1 MIYAGLSRYYEDEL
15 RHLREG
21 AVLFARQFPQM
32 ARGLGLTPQHCHDP
46 DVERLLEGVAFLTAR
61 VQQELD
67 ARFPRLAGHMLEA
80 VNPNYLAPVPSM
92 TIVQFQP
99 RGGDAG
105 LPEGHSLPRGSLLRG
120 VNEAWPEKHC
130 LFRTAHD
137 VTLFPITLA
146 RADYA
151 GTPAAAHALGLPP
164 GSAAGAALRLSF
176 TCRQGITADRLELH
190 ALPLFLTGAPGVTAA
205 LHEHLLAGTA
215 TILVRPAGNGG
226 HGRLLPPDALE
237 RMGHRPEEAM
247 LPVLARNFDGTR
259 LLQEYAA
266 LPERFLFVRLK
277 GLRPALRDCATAGFE
292 IVILFDRAHPHLH
305 AGQVSASNFALFCTP
320 AVNLFE
326 RRLGA
331 IPVGNRQTGVDIIAD
346 PHNPHDHEIHSLLSV
361 KGYGAGNQ
369 HTHDF
374 QPLFAGQGGR
384 TDPAGRAYY
393 TLSRRARHAADP
405 TPGMPH
411 AGQEVTIAL
420 VDRDNAPVPHALR
433 FLGITALCCNGDLP
447 RRLARGQGMLDL
459 HPEEPAPVEAVHCLT
474 RLTPPRRLTAEGGI
488 AWRLVSLVSLNLLS
502 LLDRDPA
509 AAAARLRDLLHLHA
523 DSADPAVPDQID
535 LLRSVAIRP
544 IVARHPGPGPICH
557 MRGLEISL
565 GMTRRAMAEGTGF
578 LLGMVLD
585 EFFARYVSTNCFTQ
599 TVVLDEERGEVK
611 RWPIRT
617 GRRDQP

>member
-1 MIYAGLSRYYEDEL
+1 MNYAGLSRYYEDEL

-21 AVLFARQFPQM
+21 AMAFARQFPQM
-32 ARGLGLTPQHCHDP
+32 ARGMGLTSQHCHDP

-61 VQQELD
+61 VQQELE
-67 ARFPRLAGHMLEA
+67 ARFPHFAGHMLEA
-80 VNPNYLAPVPSM
+80 VNPGYLAPIPSM

-105 LPEGHSLPRGSLLRG
+105 LPEGHRLPRGSLLRG

-151 GTPAAAHALGLPP
+151 GTAAAAHALDLPA
-164 GSAAGAALRLSF
+164 GMAAGAALRLSF
-176 TCRQGITADRLELH
+176 ACRPGVTADQLELE
-190 ALPLFLTGAPGVTAA
+190 ALPLFLTGAPGATAA
-205 LHEHLLAGTA
+205 LHEHLLAGTTA
-215 TILVRPAGNGG
+215 ILVRPAGGG
-226 HGRLLPPDALE
+226 PGRFLPPDALE

-266 LPERFLFVRLK
+266 LPERFMFVRLT
-277 GLRPALRDCATAGFE
+277 GVRPVLHDWTTPGFE
-292 IVILFDRAHPHLH
+292 IVILFDRPHPRLH

-331 IPVGNRQTGVDIIAD
+331 IPVSNRQTGIDIIAD
-346 PHNPHDHEIHSLLSV
+346 PHNPYDNEIHSLLTV
-361 KGYGAGNQ
+361 KGYGAGHQ

-374 QPLFAGQGGR
+374 QPLFAGHGGR

-393 TLSRRARHAADP
+393 TLSRRERHGADP
-405 TPGMPH
+405 TPGTRH

-420 VDRDNAPVPHALR
+420 VDRDNAPIPPALR

-474 RLTPPRRLTAEGGI
+474 RLTPPRRLTAEGGV

-509 AAAARLRDLLHLHA
+509 AAAAGLRDLLHLHA
-523 DSADPAVPDQID
+523 DGTDPAVPDQID
-535 LLRSVAIRP
+535 MLRSVAIRP
-544 IVARHPGPGPICH
+544 TVARHPGLGPICH

-565 GMTRRAMAEGTGF
+565 VMAGHAMAEGTGF

-599 TVVLDEERGEVK
+599 TVVLDEARGEVK